1 MNDRDRTP
9 KTPTNRPGL
18 SQIAYRI
25 SDYNAFFHRLLELLP
40 QPDAS
45 GKVPLARLT
54 TRSTDDAAIALIDAW
69 AIVADVLTFY
79 QERIANEGYLRTA
92 TERRSLL
99 ELARAIGYELNPGV
113 AASTYLTFTVEEAPD
128 SPTVANIPKGT
139 QVMSVPE
146 GEELPQNFETIEDF
160 TAYVQWNAIK
170 PRLTRPQKI
179 TLQTIQFYLSG
190 IDTQLEAGDSL
201 LLLDEENPDRIY
213 LLNLTSVETNSEEN
227 YTLVKLKAPPLAAP
241 LDTPLLDTPLRQ
253 PQLFAF
259 REQASLF
266 GSNAPEWDTLSPEI
280 KRSEIEIYGGEI
292 EGGVIRIVSQN
303 NNNNWQS
310 NLVGKE
316 LPNLDISAL
325 VINQSGDLF
334 VAIPSQGVFRLIA
347 GSDRWVSIN
356 DGLTN
361 FNIQSLYVNDKGH
374 LFAGGSNNGTAGG
387 GAFRSKDNG
396 NSWTEIATGTIGV
409 ERDTENE
416 NTAPEN
422 PKFIAVNTSISNTVV
437 RSFLTYEKNRTVYI
451 FVGTDNGVYRS
462 EDGGKNWKQV
472 NTISGNNGSLENT
485 VVRSLVLYKK
495 QPPQGT
501 GTIKSDG
508 TKVIGEGTSFQTELT
523 KGDLISAGGQI
534 RLVAAINSEKEEL
547 TVNPAFDP
555 PLSKNP
561 YPFSIYHPPQG
572 TGTIKS
578 NGTTVTGQGTRF
590 RSELTKG
597 DLISAAGQIKLVT
610 KITNETELTVNCA
623 FDPPLSE
630 NSFSIYHPPQGTGTI
645 KSNGTAVNGQG
656 TNFLTELTL
665 GDFISAAGQIGVVT
679 KITNETQL
687 TVNPVFTPPLS
698 ENSYPFSIYH
708 PPQGTGT
715 INSNGTTVTGEGTS
729 FRTELTRGDFISA
742 AGQIR
747 VVTEITNE
755 TQLTV
760 NRVFDRVLSGNHF
773 SIYHPP
779 QGTRTIAQ
787 GTGTIKSNG
796 TTVIGEGTSFLTE
809 ITLGDLISAADQIR
823 VVTAITDDTQL
834 TVNRAFDLPLSD
846 NSFSIYHP
854 PQGTGTIKSNGTA
867 VTGQE
872 TNFLTELTVGDFISA
887 AGQIKLVTAINS
899 QTELTVNCAFD
910 PPLSEN
916 PYPFSIYHPPQGT
929 GTISSNENETTVN
942 GMGTSFLTEI
952 TLGDLISAAGQIK
965 LVTAINSQ
973 TELTVNC
980 AFDPPLSEN
989 SFSIYHPPQ
998 GTGTISLNE
1007 NQTTVTGEGTSFITE
1022 LRVGDLISAAGQI
1035 RVVAAITSERQLALD
1050 RAFDLPLL
1058 DNLYPF
1064 SIYNLP
1070 QGTGTISL
1078 NANETTVTGEGTS
1091 FITELREGDVI
1102 SAAGQIRLVAAI
1114 NSERQLTL
1122 DRAFNPPLS
1131 ENPYAFSIYN
1141 LSQGTGTISPKLIAG
1156 TDTGVFELTNITANI
1171 TPNSPTW
1178 TDKSGNI
1185 PLEDRDIQIL
1195 ISYQPNQDN
1204 PEELVLYA
1212 GTANGRVYKF
1222 PDHNEQWESLG
1233 TIDSDSPQKIT
1244 SLAVNSDERI
1254 LAGTESQGLYYF
1266 INNQTWKPIDPT
1278 SKTIK
1283 IPQAITSLAVKEK
1296 EFFAGTKFAG
1306 FPQEE
1311 WPNFEIAD
1319 RPIQLDTLYPQILNN
1334 SLIVLVNGEHFEY
1347 RRVQSI
1353 STPLVS
1359 GFELSAQITQIEPN
1373 DRLREP
1379 NKFNRRTTN
1388 VLVQSEPLELAPE
1401 ILTIPARGEEI
1412 FQDPIQQE
1420 TFLEPIQQDFNQTK
1434 TIFLSQ
1440 FIENLQ
1446 SDRKIIISGK
1456 RIRTQINDIG
1466 GILRPAKWQQI
1477 RSLTERA
1484 VYSLVANIFNI
1495 FAGTD
1500 RGIYRSSNNG
1510 ENWELLGLPEVAVFS
1525 LKIHNN
1531 DIFAGSDRGIYHST
1545 NNGDNWK
1552 NKSNESLAQAKVF
1565 SLAIHSLENVTYIF
1579 AGSDRGIYR
1588 SIDNGNKWEPA
1599 RLPEAAVFS
1608 LAIQT
1613 SFRSGTGTIK
1623 SDDTTVTGVET
1634 SFTKELI
1641 EGALIR
1647 VEDQIKVVTE
1657 IINETQL
1664 RVDNPF
1670 DSPLPGN
1677 SFSIY
1682 YLRQGTGTISSN
1694 GIAVTGMGTSFTKE
1708 LTVGALIRVEDQI
1721 KVVIEII
1728 NETQLRVD
1736 TAFESSLS
1744 DNSFSIGIT
1753 YIFAGSDRGLYRSSD
1768 NGENWEKT
1776 SNESLAQAKVFS
1788 LAIQTTFRSG
1798 KGTISLNENET
1809 RVTGMGTSF
1818 TTELTQGALI
1828 GAAGQ
1833 IRVVTEITNE
1843 TQLKVDTAFNPP
1855 LSENPYPFSIG
1866 ITYIFAGSDRG
1877 IYRSSNNGEKW
1888 KLFGLSEV
1896 AVLSLETNNNYI
1908 FAGTDSGS
1916 VLRSRNNGENWIP
1929 IDAGLRGMEVRSL
1942 LAIDANNNLFA
1953 ATEVGIFRSPDN
1965 GANIDPI
1972 KWEPSNSGLTNSQV
1986 QSLVMNSEETVLLA
2000 GTTQGIFR
2008 SLDNSNSWEAIDSWE
2023 SIEKKLENKNIQA
2036 LLLTSKLI
2044 FVGTAEGLF
2053 RSKDNGVTWQQI
2065 KEDTGLIYSNI
2076 LTLAVNDIDND
2087 NTETLLVGTIDGG
2100 LFQSTDNGK
2109 IWKSVGL
2116 YNTDVQTI
2124 AIQKQ
2129 LSNNYHLFVG
2139 TTEKGIY
2146 RSIDRGNSWEQIIET
2161 RPGRGRISSKD
2172 NQVTWEGSNFN
2183 QQIKPGDTINAAGQT
2198 RTVTAVPDV
2207 PDNTTEV
2214 TLSVDTPFRSD
2225 LVAET
2230 LFTINTGLTNR
2241 SITAVA
2247 AGSRRIEETITINN
2261 NNTTITITEDKK
2273 KFTDILKVGDT
2284 ISIDLNEN
2292 IQTRT
2297 VTQISEKSLT
2307 VDEPFVLDQQI
2318 EDREYII
2325 IINKDLIFAGSS
2337 GSGVFRSKDNG
2348 DRWEQINV
2356 NLTDLEIRCL
2366 SVDLIGNVWVGT
2378 STDGVFRS
2386 NNNGDFWISFNDN
2399 LANIDVRAIV
2409 VSQANSENNKIFV
2422 GGIGILISPDGFES
2436 SALQRQDVLEV
2447 LKAPT
2452 PIQQE
2457 PLYQKWRVKDK
2468 DGFEAD
2474 LKTALPS
2481 QEFTL
2486 NHLTLLPAAED
2497 SEVVSEVVT
2506 IAIPPNDEQLP
2517 LLTLRE
2523 PLKNSY
2529 DPETV
2534 DIYANLV
2541 QATHGQTVEEVLG
2554 SGDGNASNQRF
2565 TLQEPPLTYVS
2576 APTASGAKST
2586 LEVRVN
2592 GVLWQEVP
2600 SLYPLKPHDQS
2611 YIIRI
2616 EDDGTT
2622 SVTFG
2627 DGVKGSRLPTGL
2639 ENITATYRQG
2649 IGTEGNVGAK
2659 SLSVLNSTPPA
2670 IAEVINSLPATGGTP
2685 AESIKQVREKAPS
2698 TGRILDR
2705 IVSLQDFEDF
2715 ARSFTGIGK
2724 AIATELWSE
2733 QTQIVHITIAS
2744 DAGESVPQESRLYT
2758 SLIEAIDAARD
2769 PLQQVVV
2776 DSYQPL
2782 RFNIEAKLLVNP
2794 RYQSEVVALKARDA
2808 LKKTFDFQ
2816 VRNFGQPVT
2825 TAEAIAAIQNV
2836 EGVTAVDLDALYQ
2849 SVRSKALNQ
2858 SLFASLARYYSINNQ
2873 ILPAQ
2878 MLLLNSAG
2886 IKLTI
2891 VPTL

>member
-1 MNDRDRTP
+1 MNDRDQTP

-25 SDYNAFFHRLLELLP
+25 SDYNAFFRRLLDLLP
-40 QPDAS
+40 EKA
-45 GKVPLARLT
+45 PLAKLT
-54 TRSTDDAAIALIDAW
+54 TRSKDDAAIALIDAW

-79 QERIANEGYLRTA
+79 QERFANEGYLRTA

-179 TLQTIQFYLSG
+179 TPQTTQFYLSG

-201 LLLDEENPDRIY
+201 LLLDEENPDRVY
-213 LLNLTSVETNSEEN
+213 LLNLTSVETNSQEN
-227 YTLVKLKAPPLAAP
+227 YTLVQWEVPPLPAS
-241 LDTPLLDTPLRQ
+241 LDTPLRQ

-266 GSNAPEWDTLSPEI
+266 GTNAPEWETLSPEI
-280 KRSEIEIYGGEI
+280 KRTEIETYGGEI

-303 NNNNWQS
+303 NNNDWKS
-310 NLVGKE
+310 DLFGKE

-325 VINQSGDLF
+325 VINQRGDLF
-334 VAIPSQGVFRLIA
+334 AAIPSQGVFRRLIA
-347 GSDRWVSIN
+347 GSDRWVPIN

-374 LFAGGSNNGTAGG
+374 LFAGGSNGTAGG

-409 ERDTENE
+409 ESVSGNSNE
-416 NTAPEN
+416 
-422 PKFIAVNTSISNTVV
+422 FRSVNTSISNTVV
-437 RSFLTYEKNRTVYI
+437 RSFLTYEHEENRRLYI

-462 EDGGKNWKQV
+462 EDGGKNWEQV
-472 NTISGNNGSLENT
+472 NNISVNNNNNDNDNNSYLENT
-485 VVRSLVLYKK
+485 VVRSLVLY
-495 QPPQGT
+495 
-501 GTIKSDG
+501 
-508 TKVIGEGTSFQTELT
+508 
-523 KGDLISAGGQI
+523 
-534 RLVAAINSEKEEL
+534 N
-547 TVNPAFDP
+547 
-555 PLSKNP
+555 KN
-561 YPFSIYHPPQG
+561 Q
-572 TGTIKS
+572 
-578 NGTTVTGQGTRF
+578 
-590 RSELTKG
+590 
-597 DLISAAGQIKLVT
+597 
-610 KITNETELTVNCA
+610 
-623 FDPPLSE
+623 
-630 NSFSIYHPPQGTGTI
+630 
-645 KSNGTAVNGQG
+645 
-656 TNFLTELTL
+656 
-665 GDFISAAGQIGVVT
+665 
-679 KITNETQL
+679 
-687 TVNPVFTPPLS
+687 
-698 ENSYPFSIYH
+698 
-708 PPQGTGT
+708 
-715 INSNGTTVTGEGTS
+715 
-729 FRTELTRGDFISA
+729 
-742 AGQIR
+742 
-747 VVTEITNE
+747 
-755 TQLTV
+755 
-760 NRVFDRVLSGNHF
+760 SG
-773 SIYHPP
+773 
-779 QGTRTIAQ
+779 
-787 GTGTIKSNG
+787 
-796 TTVIGEGTSFLTE
+796 
-809 ITLGDLISAADQIR
+809 
-823 VVTAITDDTQL
+823 
-834 TVNRAFDLPLSD
+834 
-846 NSFSIYHP
+846 
-854 PQGTGTIKSNGTA
+854 
-867 VTGQE
+867 
-872 TNFLTELTVGDFISA
+872 
-887 AGQIKLVTAINS
+887 
-899 QTELTVNCAFD
+899 
-910 PPLSEN
+910 
-916 PYPFSIYHPPQGT
+916 
-929 GTISSNENETTVN
+929 
-942 GMGTSFLTEI
+942 
-952 TLGDLISAAGQIK
+952 
-965 LVTAINSQ
+965 
-973 TELTVNC
+973 
-980 AFDPPLSEN
+980 
-989 SFSIYHPPQ
+989 
-998 GTGTISLNE
+998 
-1007 NQTTVTGEGTSFITE
+1007 NQTTSEGE
-1022 LRVGDLISAAGQI
+1022 
-1035 RVVAAITSERQLALD
+1035 SESNSNAQSSSD
-1050 RAFDLPLL
+1050 
-1058 DNLYPF
+1058 
-1064 SIYNLP
+1064 IY
-1070 QGTGTISL
+1070 
-1078 NANETTVTGEGTS
+1078 
-1091 FITELREGDVI
+1091 
-1102 SAAGQIRLVAAI
+1102 LV
-1114 NSERQLTL
+1114 
-1122 DRAFNPPLS
+1122 
-1131 ENPYAFSIYN
+1131 
-1141 LSQGTGTISPKLIAG
+1141 AG
-1156 TDTGVFELTNITANI
+1156 TDSGVFELKNITAEINE
-1171 TPNSPTW
+1171 NSPSWSEKNTGI
-1178 TDKSGNI
+1178 DDAE
-1185 PLEDRDIQIL
+1185 PADLDIQIL
-1195 ISYQPNQDN
+1195 ISHNQ
-1204 PEELVLYA
+1204 EILYA
-1212 GTANGRVYKF
+1212 GTANGKVYKF
-1222 PDHNEQWESLG
+1222 PDSNNENEEQWEKLG
-1233 TIDSDSPQKIT
+1233 ENAIDSQKITALAVNSSINILVAGTERKGLYYYQLTSESDNQTEWKPISIIPQGIT
-1244 SLAVNSDERI
+1244 SLAVNKD
-1254 LAGTESQGLYYF
+1254 TE
-1266 INNQTWKPIDPT
+1266 
-1278 SKTIK
+1278 
-1283 IPQAITSLAVKEK
+1283 

-1311 WPNFEIAD
+1311 WPNFEITD

-1359 GFELSAQITQIEPN
+1359 RFNLSAQITHIEPN
-1373 DRLREP
+1373 DRLRKP
-1379 NKFNRRTTN
+1379 NKFNRRSTN
-1388 VLVQSEPLELAPE
+1388 VLVQSEPLELASE
-1401 ILTIPARGEEI
+1401 ILTIAARGEEI

-1456 RIRTQINDIG
+1456 HIRARINNIG
-1466 GILRPAKWQQI
+1466 GIFRP
-1477 RSLTERA
+1477 
-1484 VYSLVANIFNI
+1484 
-1495 FAGTD
+1495 
-1500 RGIYRSSNNG
+1500 SSN
-1510 ENWELLGLPEVAVFS
+1510 
-1525 LKIHNN
+1525 
-1531 DIFAGSDRGIYHST
+1531 
-1545 NNGDNWK
+1545 
-1552 NKSNESLAQAKVF
+1552 
-1565 SLAIHSLENVTYIF
+1565 
-1579 AGSDRGIYR
+1579 
-1588 SIDNGNKWEPA
+1588 
-1599 RLPEAAVFS
+1599 
-1608 LAIQT
+1608 
-1613 SFRSGTGTIK
+1613 
-1623 SDDTTVTGVET
+1623 
-1634 SFTKELI
+1634 
-1641 EGALIR
+1641 
-1647 VEDQIKVVTE
+1647 
-1657 IINETQL
+1657 
-1664 RVDNPF
+1664 
-1670 DSPLPGN
+1670 
-1677 SFSIY
+1677 
-1682 YLRQGTGTISSN
+1682 
-1694 GIAVTGMGTSFTKE
+1694 
-1708 LTVGALIRVEDQI
+1708 
-1721 KVVIEII
+1721 
-1728 NETQLRVD
+1728 
-1736 TAFESSLS
+1736 
-1744 DNSFSIGIT
+1744 
-1753 YIFAGSDRGLYRSSD
+1753 
-1768 NGENWEKT
+1768 
-1776 SNESLAQAKVFS
+1776 
-1788 LAIQTTFRSG
+1788 
-1798 KGTISLNENET
+1798 
-1809 RVTGMGTSF
+1809 
-1818 TTELTQGALI
+1818 
-1828 GAAGQ
+1828 
-1833 IRVVTEITNE
+1833 
-1843 TQLKVDTAFNPP
+1843 
-1855 LSENPYPFSIG
+1855 
-1866 ITYIFAGSDRG
+1866 
-1877 IYRSSNNGEKW
+1877 
-1888 KLFGLSEV
+1888 
-1896 AVLSLETNNNYI
+1896 
-1908 FAGTDSGS
+1908 
-1916 VLRSRNNGENWIP
+1916 
-1929 IDAGLRGMEVRSL
+1929 
-1942 LAIDANNNLFA
+1942 
-1953 ATEVGIFRSPDN
+1953 N
-1965 GANIDPI
+1965 GANIDTI
-1972 KWEPSNSGLTNSQV
+1972 KWEQSNRGLTNSQV
-1986 QSLVMNSEETVLLA
+1986 RSLVMNSEETVLLA

-2008 SLDNSNSWEAIDSWE
+2008 SRDNSKNWEAIDSWE
-2023 SIEKKLENKNIQA
+2023 SIENKLQNKAIQA
-2036 LLLTSKLI
+2036 LLITSELI

-2053 RSKDNGVTWQQI
+2053 SSKDNGGNWQQI

-2076 LTLAVNDIDND
+2076 LTLAVNDIDN
-2087 NTETLLVGTIDGG
+2087 TLLVGTSNGG

-2109 IWKSVGL
+2109 IWTSVGL

-2129 LSNNYHLFVG
+2129 LSDNYHLFVG
-2139 TTEKGIY
+2139 TTQKGIY

-2366 SVDLIGNVWVGT
+2366 SVDLSGNVWGGT

-2386 NNNGDFWISFNDN
+2386 NNNGDFWIPFNDN

-2409 VSQANSENNKIFV
+2409 VSQPNSNSNKIFV

-2436 SALQRQDVLEV
+2436 RALQLQDVLEV
-2447 LKAPT
+2447 LKATT

-2457 PLYQKWRVKDK
+2457 PLYQTWRVKDK
-2468 DGFEAD
+2468 DGFEGD
-2474 LKTALPS
+2474 LKTGLPS

-2486 NHLTLLPAAED
+2486 NYLTLLPAAED
-2497 SEVVSEVVT
+2497 SEIVSEVAT

-2534 DIYANLV
+2534 DIYANVV

-2576 APTASGAKST
+2576 APTPSGAEST
-2586 LEVRVN
+2586 LQVRVN

-2600 SLYPLKPHDQS
+2600 SLYPLKPQDQN

-2649 IGTEGNVGAK
+2649 IGTEGNIGAK
-2659 SLSVLNSTPPA
+2659 SLSILNSTPPA
-2670 IAEVINSLPATGGTP
+2670 IAEVINPLPANGGTA
-2685 AESIKQVREKAPS
+2685 AETLKQVREKAPS
-2698 TGRILDR
+2698 TVRILDR

-2724 AIATELWSE
+2724 AIATELWTE

-2744 DAGESVPQESRLYT
+2744 DAGEIVPRESRLYT

-2776 DSYQPL
+2776 DSYQSLP
-2782 RFNIEAKLLVNP
+2782 FNIEAKLLVNP
-2794 RYQSEVVALKARDA
+2794 RYQSEVVELKARDA
-2808 LKKTFDFQ
+2808 LKNTFDFQ

-2825 TAEAIAAIQNV
+2825 AAEAIAAIQKV

-2858 SLFASLARYYSINNQ
+2858 SLSASLARYDPINNQ